1 MNIHARAIARASA
14 LAHDPSLA
22 VIRALVDDPI
32 FADWA
37 APEALRL
44 LGAPRTP
51 GEVAGRL
58 VVVAWGPDA
67 ERMANGAAAVFGEA
81 VDELMMVGGERET
94 TPAVQALVGA
104 LGRDDRLLLLHSPP
118 RDPDRSAPDR
128 SGLGRSVGIGEWA
141 AWAAPARVVCLSL
154 VDDVESATSFGV
166 DNLEFRVIETG
177 GGGTAAAL
185 AEARVRGLDTTLLS
199 TELTGDPSSLGRAL
213 AHVGRA
219 IGAGLGGLVPP
230 ACAIASGRVRGGD
243 QRHQEVVEAAAHML
257 GPDSSTVTV
266 ECWSPGPRAPDLF
279 AVLVAPNSGG

>member
-1 MNIHARAIARASA
+1 MDSHARAIARASRQA
-14 LAHDPSLA
+14 LDPTLA
-22 VIRALVDDPI
+22 VIRALVDDPL

-58 VVVAWGPDA
+58 IVVACGPDA
-67 ERMANGAAAVFGEA
+67 ERMGHGAAAVFGEA
-81 VDELMMVGGERET
+81 IDELTIVDGQTMAIRAT
-94 TPAVQALVGA
+94 LGA
-104 LGRDDRLLLLHSPP
+104 LGREDRVLLLHSPSHSP
-118 RDPDRSAPDR
+118 ISPSNSP
-128 SGLGRSVGIGEWA
+128 IGEWVA
-141 AWAAPARVVCLSL
+141 AAAPARVVCLSL
-154 VDDVESATSFGV
+154 VDDPESTLSFGV

-199 TELTGDPSSLGRAL
+199 SDLTGDPSSIGRAL

-219 IGAGLGGLVPP
+219 IEAGLGGLVPP
-230 ACAIASGRVRGGD
+230 ACAIAAGRVRGGA
-243 QRHQEVVEAAAHML
+243 QRHLEVIEAAAHML
-257 GPDSSTVTV
+257 GSDSNSVAV

-279 AVLVAPNSGG
+279 AVLVAPNA